1 MPIDTRLQQELNSKK
16 TTCKTVLSTHYQI
29 DRATLN
35 KWLIL
40 FCKDIFEDKK
50 TIINRRKFTD
60 SEVEKIKE
68 KLGLEPQFYWKKDLI
83 EIAETDYKTIRDN
96 IRLFPQIYGITEN
109 EYRSLSKFPPKI
121 AQRIIENLG

>member
-68 KLGLEPQFYWKKDLI
+68 KLGIQPQSFRKKDLV
-83 EIAETDYKTIRDN
+83 KM
-96 IRLFPQIYGITEN
+96 
-109 EYRSLSKFPPKI
+109 
-121 AQRIIENLG
+121 